1 MVECSTRALSIAMK
15 VFGIVGLLYT
25 MANGVMRF
33 AIKSKSD
40 TFVIVYYVVGIYLI
54 ALGIIGILTMFMNKL
69 NFLFKFLDMNNW
81 KGRGFYFI
89 FCALLM
95 FDYKL
100 MRELCC
106 CILMVVTGVIY
117 IICSCQNNALG
128 ANAKPDA
135 NAVKK

>member
-1 MVECSTRALSIAMK
+1 MVECSSQALSIAMK
-15 VFGIVGLLYT
+15 VFGVLGMLYT
-25 MANGVMRF
+25 IANGILRF
-33 AIKSKSD
+33 VIKSKTD
-40 TFVIVYYVVGIYLI
+40 TFVIVYYVVGIYLV
-54 ALGIIGILTMFMNKL
+54 ALGILGILTMFMNKL

-106 CILMVVTGVIY
+106 CILMVVIGVIY
-117 IICSCQNNALG
+117 IICSCQNNALS
-128 ANAKPDA
+128 ANAKA
-135 NAVKK
+135 NANAPKK